1 MSLINKMLQDL
12 ESRKNAQ
19 ADTAS
24 KKSVYEDLKPVKA
37 SGFRAPPNKRMS
49 VILLALAVVG
59 GGAYAWMQWGEQLFS
74 DGTAVKT
81 RPVAA
86 HKASPKPAPAP
97 APVAVAATIP
107 VPAVKTG
114 PAQPA
119 VPAAEKPKE
128 MPATNVQ
135 AVNTVQTPNAGPATN
150 AAPVPAPVEPKNTSI
165 PVPTAVPAVPAA
177 QGGYWTVAKG
187 ETLYSISAKTGVDL
201 WGLSKWNH
209 LGRNHVIHAG
219 QRLRL
224 TPPDSAVAKPAA
236 PSTDQK
242 NEKKKEAKKAIMTV
256 ASVKKPAMKSGA
268 PKAAPVS
275 SPAPEGTSADNGAM
289 NKKLKPLSPDEQA
302 ESEYRQA
309 VSLLQK
315 GRAADAEKRLK
326 AALKFSAEHP
336 PSRELLAGLALQNG
350 RWHEAQQTLE
360 QGIEKVPAH
369 YPFAL
374 LLARVQIEHGA
385 DQKALAVMEGSR
397 QAGAGSA
404 DYMAFLAELYR
415 RAGNHAEAIKA
426 YTEAIKLNPQ
436 EGRSWIGM
444 GISLEAAQDWKTAGD
459 AYQRAIETGSLD
471 DNLLK
476 YARQRLT
483 AVKNK

>member
-1 MSLINKMLQDL
+1 VSLINKMLQDL
-12 ESRKNAQ
+12 ESRKNAPV
-19 ADTAS
+19 DTAS
-24 KKSVYEDLKPVKA
+24 KKSVYEDLKPVKV
-37 SGFRAPPNKRMS
+37 SGFRAPPNKRLS

-59 GGAYAWMQWGEQLFS
+59 GGGAYAWMQWGERLLS
-74 DGTAVKT
+74 YESAAVKT

-86 HKASPKPAPAP
+86 HKAVPKPAPAP
-97 APVAVAATIP
+97 APVAAVAATS
-107 VPAVKTG
+107 VPAVKAD
-114 PAQPA
+114 PAQPP
-119 VPAAEKPKE
+119 VPATEKPKE
-128 MPATNVQ
+128 ILATSAQGRNL
-135 AVNTVQTPNAGPATN
+135 AETPKAEPKMNTV
-150 AAPVPAPVEPKNTSI
+150 PVPPPVEPKNTSI
-165 PVPTAVPAVPAA
+165 PASTAVPAA

-187 ETLYSISAKTGVDL
+187 ETLYGISAKTGVDL
-201 WGLSKWNH
+201 WDLSRWNH
-209 LGRNHVIHAG
+209 LERHHVIHTG

-224 TPPDSAVAKPAA
+224 TPPDSAVAKPGTP
-236 PSTDQK
+236 PSDRD
-242 NEKKKEAKKAIMTV
+242 NEKKKETKKAKTAV
-256 ASVKKPAMKSGA
+256 ASVKKPTAKGGA

-275 SPAPEGTSADNGAM
+275 SPGPAERSADSGVM
-289 NKKLKPLSPDEQA
+289 DKKLKPHSPDEQA

-315 GRAADAEKRLK
+315 GRTADAEKRLK
-326 AALKFSAEHP
+326 AALNLSAEHP
-336 PSRELLAGLALQNG
+336 QSRELLAGLALQNG

-374 LLARVQIEHGA
+374 LLARIQIEHGA

-436 EGRSWIGM
+436 EGRSWVGM

>member
-19 ADTAS
+19 ADAAS

-37 SGFRAPPNKRMS
+37 SGFRVPSNKRLS

-59 GGAYAWMQWGEQLFS
+59 GGAYAWMQWGERLLS
-74 DGTAVKT
+74 YEPAAVKT
-81 RPVAA
+81 RPVAT
-86 HKASPKPAPAP
+86 HKAPPKPAPAP
-97 APVAVAATIP
+97 APVATVTATP
-107 VPAVKTG
+107 APAVKED
-114 PAQPA
+114 PVQPA
-119 VPAAEKPKE
+119 VPATEKPKE
-128 MPATNVQ
+128 ILAANVQ
-135 AVNTVQTPNAGPATN
+135 GRNVVEAPKAEPKTNTIPA
-150 AAPVPAPVEPKNTSI
+150 PPPVEPKNTSA
-165 PVPTAVPAVPAA
+165 PAPTAVPATE
-177 QGGYWTVAKG
+177 GGYWTVAKG
-187 ETLYSISAKTGVDL
+187 ETLYSISAKTGIDL
-201 WGLSKWNH
+201 RDLSKWNH
-209 LGRNHVIHAG
+209 LGRNHVIYPG

-224 TPPDSAVAKPAA
+224 TPPDSAVAKPDT
-236 PSTDQK
+236 PPPDRD
-242 NEKKKEAKKAIMTV
+242 NEKKKETKKAKTAV
-256 ASVKKPAMKSGA
+256 ASVKKPTAKGSA
-268 PKAAPVS
+268 LKAAPVS
-275 SPAPEGTSADNGAM
+275 SPGPAERSADSGVM
-289 NKKLKPLSPDEQA
+289 DKKLKPLSPDEQA

-326 AALKFSAEHP
+326 AALNFSAEHP
-336 PSRELLAGLALQNG
+336 QSRELLAGLALQNG
-350 RWHEAQQTLE
+350 RWHEAQQTLQ
-360 QGIEKVPAH
+360 QGILKVPAH

-374 LLARVQIEHGA
+374 LLARIQIERGA
-385 DQKALAVMEGSR
+385 ETKALAVMEASR

>member
-19 ADTAS
+19 VDTAS
-24 KKSVYEDLKPVKA
+24 KKSVYDDLKPVKV
-37 SGFRAPPNKRMS
+37 SGFRAPSNKRLS

-59 GGAYAWMQWGEQLFS
+59 GGAYAWTQWGEQLLS
-74 DGTAVKT
+74 DGTAVKS

-86 HKASPKPAPAP
+86 HKASPKPAPAS
-97 APVAVAATIP
+97 APVAAVAATP
-107 VPAVKTG
+107 VPAVKAD

-135 AVNTVQTPNAGPATN
+135 AVNTVQTPNAAPATN
-150 AAPVPAPVEPKNTSI
+150 AAPAPVEPKNTSV
-165 PVPTAVPAVPAA
+165 PAPTAVPDA

-187 ETLYSISAKTGVDL
+187 ETLYSISTKTGIDL
-201 WGLSKWNH
+201 WDLSKWNR
-209 LGRNHVIHAG
+209 LGRHHVIHTG

-224 TPPDSAVAKPAA
+224 TPPDSSVAKTAA
-236 PSTDQK
+236 PDQN
-242 NEKKKEAKKAIMTV
+242 NEKKIETKNAKSTV
-256 ASVKKPAMKSGA
+256 ASVKKPDMKGGA

-275 SPAPEGTSADNGAM
+275 SAGPEKGSADSGVM
-289 NKKLKPLSPDEQA
+289 NKKLKPHSPDEQA

-315 GRAADAEKRLK
+315 GRAADAEKHLK

-336 PSRELLAGLALQNG
+336 QSRELLAGLALQNG

-374 LLARVQIEHGA
+374 LLARIQIEHGA

-415 RAGNHAEAIKA
+415 RAGNHAEAIKT

-444 GISLEAAQDWKTAGD
+444 GISLEAAKDWKTAGD

-476 YARQRLT
+476 YARLRMD
-483 AVKNK
+483 AVKKK

>member
-1 MSLINKMLQDL
+1 VSLINKMLQDL

-59 GGAYAWMQWGEQLFS
+59 GGAYAWMQWGEQLLS

-97 APVAVAATIP
+97 ATAPVAAVAATP
-107 VPAVKTG
+107 VPAVKAD

-119 VPAAEKPKE
+119 VPATEKPKE
-128 MPATNVQ
+128 IL
-135 AVNTVQTPNAGPATN
+135 ATN
-150 AAPVPAPVEPKNTSI
+150 AQGRNLAETPKAEPKTNTVPVPPPVEPKNISAPIPT
-165 PVPTAVPAVPAA
+165 PVPAM

-187 ETLYSISAKTGVDL
+187 ETLYSISAKTGIDL
-201 WGLSKWNH
+201 WDLSKWNQ
-209 LGRNHVIHAG
+209 LGRHHVIHTG

-224 TPPDSAVAKPAA
+224 TPPDSAVAKTAA

-242 NEKKKEAKKAIMTV
+242 NERKKEAKKAITTV
-256 ASVKKPAMKSGA
+256 ASVKKPAMKGGA

-275 SPAPEGTSADNGAM
+275 SPEPEATSADNGVM

-315 GRAADAEKRLK
+315 GRAADAEKHLK

-336 PSRELLAGLALQNG
+336 QSRELLAGLALHNG

-374 LLARVQIEHGA
+374 LLARIQIEHGA
-385 DQKALAVMEGSR
+385 DQKALAVMESSR

-415 RAGNHAEAIKA
+415 RAGNHAEAIKT

-459 AYQRAIETGSLD
+459 AYQRAIETGTLD

>member
-1 MSLINKMLQDL
+1 LINKMLQDL

-19 ADTAS
+19 ADTTS
-24 KKSVYEDLKPVKA
+24 KKSVYEDLKPVKT
-37 SGFRAPPNKRMS
+37 SGFRAPPNKRLS
-49 VILLALAVVG
+49 VILLALVAVG
-59 GGAYAWMQWGEQLFS
+59 GGAYAWMQWGAQLLS
-74 DGTAVKT
+74 GGTTVKT

-97 APVAVAATIP
+97 APASAPVAAVAATP
-107 VPAVKTG
+107 VPVVKEGPAQSAVPAV
-114 PAQPA
+114 
-119 VPAAEKPKE
+119 EKPKE
-128 MPATNVQ
+128 M
-135 AVNTVQTPNAGPATN
+135 PATN
-150 AAPVPAPVEPKNTSI
+150 AAPVPAPVEPKNISA
-165 PVPTAVPAVPAA
+165 PTPKAAPAA
-177 QGGYWTVAKG
+177 EGGYWTVAKG
-187 ETLYSISAKTGVDL
+187 ETLYSISTKSGIDL
-201 WGLSKWNH
+201 WDLSKWNH
-209 LGRNHVIHAG
+209 LGRKHVIYTG

-224 TPPDSAVAKPAA
+224 TLPSATVAKSDAQPSNENNEKNKETKKVEVTVVATRPAA
-236 PSTDQK
+236 K
-242 NEKKKEAKKAIMTV
+242 NTAR
-256 ASVKKPAMKSGA
+256 KPTI
-268 PKAAPVS
+268 VS
-275 SPAPEGTSADNGAM
+275 SMSSEESSADSGVM
-289 NKKLKPLSPDEQA
+289 DKKLKPFSPDERA

-326 AALKFSAEHP
+326 AALNLSAEHP
-336 PSRELLAGLALQNG
+336 QSRELLAGLELQNG

-360 QGIEKVPAH
+360 QGIEKVPAY

-374 LLARVQIEHGA
+374 LLARIQIEHGA

-397 QAGAGSA
+397 QAGARGA

-415 RAGNHAEAIKA
+415 RTGNHAEAIKA

-444 GISLEAAQDWKTAGD
+444 GISLEAAQDWKTAGN

-476 YARQRLT
+476 YARQRLA
-483 AVKNK
+483 AVKNN

>member
-12 ESRKNAQ
+12 ESRKNAP
-19 ADTAS
+19 ADAAS
-24 KKSVYEDLKPVKA
+24 KKSVYEDLKPVKV
-37 SGFRAPPNKRMS
+37 SGFRAPSSKRLS

-59 GGAYAWMQWGEQLFS
+59 GGAYAWMQWGERLLS
-74 DGTAVKT
+74 YEPAAVKT

-86 HKASPKPAPAP
+86 HKAPPKPVPAP
-97 APVAVAATIP
+97 APVATVAATPAP
-107 VPAVKTG
+107 VVKAG

-119 VPAAEKPKE
+119 VPATEKPKE
-128 MPATNVQ
+128 ILAANAQ
-135 AVNTVQTPNAGPATN
+135 GRNLAETPKAEPKTN
-150 AAPVPAPVEPKNTSI
+150 AVPVPPPVEPKNTSASA
-165 PVPTAVPAVPAA
+165 PTAVPATE
-177 QGGYWTVAKG
+177 GGYWTVAKG
-187 ETLYSISAKTGVDL
+187 ETLYSISAKTGIDL
-201 WGLSKWNH
+201 WDLSKWNQ
-209 LGRNHVIHAG
+209 LGRNHVIHTG

-236 PSTDQK
+236 PDQN
-242 NEKKKEAKKAIMTV
+242 NEKKKETKKAKTAV
-256 ASVKKPAMKSGA
+256 ASVKKPTVKGTA
-268 PKAAPVS
+268 PKAAAVS
-275 SPAPEGTSADNGAM
+275 SPGPGEGSAAGGVMD
-289 NKKLKPLSPDEQA
+289 KKLKPLSPDEQA

-326 AALKFSAEHP
+326 TALKLSAEHP
-336 PSRELLAGLALQNG
+336 QSRELLAGLALQNG
-350 RWHEAQQTLE
+350 RWHEAQQILE

-374 LLARVQIEHGA
+374 LLARIQIEHGA
-385 DQKALAVMEGSR
+385 ETKALAVMEGSR

-415 RAGNHAEAIKA
+415 RAGNHAEATKA

-436 EGRSWIGM
+436 EGRSWVGM

>member
-1 MSLINKMLQDL
+1 M
-12 ESRKNAQ
+12 
-19 ADTAS
+19 
-24 KKSVYEDLKPVKA
+24 KA
-37 SGFRAPPNKRMS
+37 
-49 VILLALAVVG
+49 
-59 GGAYAWMQWGEQLFS
+59 
-74 DGTAVKT
+74 
-81 RPVAA
+81 
-86 HKASPKPAPAP
+86 
-97 APVAVAATIP
+97 
-107 VPAVKTG
+107 G

-119 VPAAEKPKE
+119 IPAAEKPKE
-128 MPATNVQ
+128 MPATNAQ
-135 AVNTVQTPNAGPATN
+135 TVNTVQTPHAEPAVNAVS
-150 AAPVPAPVEPKNTSI
+150 VPAPVAPKNISI
-165 PVPTAVPAVPAA
+165 PASTAVPAA

-187 ETLYSISAKTGVDL
+187 ETLYSISAKTGIDL
-201 WGLSKWNH
+201 WDLSKWNQ
-209 LGRNHVIHAG
+209 LGRKHVIYPG

-224 TPPDSAVAKPAA
+224 TPPDSAVAKPGTP
-236 PSTDQK
+236 PSDRD
-242 NEKKKEAKKAIMTV
+242 NEKKKETKKAKTAV
-256 ASVKKPAMKSGA
+256 ASVKKPTAKGGA

-275 SPAPEGTSADNGAM
+275 SPGPAERSADSGVM
-289 NKKLKPLSPDEQA
+289 DKKLKPHSPDEQA

-315 GRAADAEKRLK
+315 GRAADAEKHLK

-336 PSRELLAGLALQNG
+336 QSRELLAGLALQNG
-350 RWHEAQQTLE
+350 RWNEAQQTLE

-374 LLARVQIEHGA
+374 LLARIQIEHGA

-415 RAGNHAEAIKA
+415 RAGNHAEAIKT
-426 YTEAIKLNPQ
+426 YTEAIKLNPR

-476 YARQRLT
+476 YARLRMD
-483 AVKNK
+483 AVKKK

>member
-1 MSLINKMLQDL
+1 
-12 ESRKNAQ
+12 
-19 ADTAS
+19 
-24 KKSVYEDLKPVKA
+24 
-37 SGFRAPPNKRMS
+37 
-49 VILLALAVVG
+49 
-59 GGAYAWMQWGEQLFS
+59 
-74 DGTAVKT
+74 
-81 RPVAA
+81 
-86 HKASPKPAPAP
+86 
-97 APVAVAATIP
+97 
-107 VPAVKTG
+107 
-114 PAQPA
+114 
-119 VPAAEKPKE
+119 
-128 MPATNVQ
+128 
-135 AVNTVQTPNAGPATN
+135 
-150 AAPVPAPVEPKNTSI
+150 
-165 PVPTAVPAVPAA
+165 VPAA

-187 ETLYSISAKTGVDL
+187 ETLYGISAKTGIDL
-201 WGLSKWNH
+201 WDLSKWNH
-209 LGRNHVIHAG
+209 LGRNHVIHTG

-224 TPPDSAVAKPAA
+224 TPPDSAVAKTAA
-236 PSTDQK
+236 PDQN
-242 NEKKKEAKKAIMTV
+242 NEKKIETKNAKSTV
-256 ASVKKPAMKSGA
+256 ASVKKPAVKGSA

-275 SPAPEGTSADNGAM
+275 SPEPEGTSADNGVM
-289 NKKLKPLSPDEQA
+289 NKKLKPLNPDEQA

-309 VSLLQK
+309 VSLLQQ
-315 GRAADAEKRLK
+315 GRAADAEKHLK
-326 AALKFSAEHP
+326 AALKLSAEHP

-350 RWHEAQQTLE
+350 RWHESQQTLE

-415 RAGNHAEAIKA
+415 RAGNHVEAIKT
-426 YTEAIKLNPQ
+426 YTEAIKLNPR
-436 EGRSWIGM
+436 EGRSWVGM

-459 AYQRAIETGSLD
+459 AYQRAIETGTLD

>member
-19 ADTAS
+19 ADAAS

-37 SGFRAPPNKRMS
+37 SGFRAPSNKRLS

-59 GGAYAWMQWGEQLFS
+59 GGAYAWMQWGERLLS
-74 DGTAVKT
+74 YESAAVKT
-81 RPVAA
+81 RPVAT
-86 HKASPKPAPAP
+86 HKAPVATVTAAPAP
-97 APVAVAATIP
+97 A
-107 VPAVKTG
+107 VKES

-119 VPAAEKPKE
+119 VPATEKPREILAANAQGRNLAETPKAE
-128 MPATNVQ
+128 PKT
-135 AVNTVQTPNAGPATN
+135 NTV
-150 AAPVPAPVEPKNTSI
+150 PVPPPVESKNTS
-165 PVPTAVPAVPAA
+165 PAPTAVPATE
-177 QGGYWTVAKG
+177 GGYWTVAKG
-187 ETLYSISAKTGVDL
+187 ETLYSISTKTGIDL
-201 WGLSKWNH
+201 WDLSKWNH
-209 LGRNHVIHAG
+209 LGRNHVIYTG

-224 TPPDSAVAKPAA
+224 TPPDSVVAKPGTP
-236 PSTDQK
+236 PSDRN
-242 NEKKKEAKKAIMTV
+242 NEKKKETKKAKITV
-256 ASVKKPAMKSGA
+256 ASVKKPTVKGAA

-275 SPAPEGTSADNGAM
+275 SPGPEESSADSGVM
-289 NKKLKPLSPDEQA
+289 NKKLKPLSPDERA

-326 AALKFSAEHP
+326 TALNLSAEHP
-336 PSRELLAGLALQNG
+336 QSRELLAGLALQNG

-360 QGIEKVPAH
+360 QGIEKVPGH

-374 LLARVQIEHGA
+374 LLARIQIEHGA
-385 DQKALAVMEGSR
+385 ETKALAVMEASR

-415 RAGNHAEAIKA
+415 RAGNHAEAIKT

-444 GISLEAAQDWKTAGD
+444 GISLEAAQDWKTAAD

-476 YARQRLT
+476 YARQRLA

>member
-1 MSLINKMLQDL
+1 MLQDL

-19 ADTAS
+19 ADAAS

-59 GGAYAWMQWGEQLFS
+59 GGAYAWMQWGEQLLS
-74 DGTAVKT
+74 DGAAVKT

-97 APVAVAATIP
+97 APALVATVTATP
-107 VPAVKTG
+107 VPAVMEG
-114 PAQPA
+114 PVQPV
-119 VPAAEKPKE
+119 VPATEKPKE
-128 MPATNVQ
+128 IL
-135 AVNTVQTPNAGPATN
+135 AVNAQGRNVVEAPQAEPKTNTV
-150 AAPVPAPVEPKNTSI
+150 PVPPSVEPKNTSA
-165 PVPTAVPAVPAA
+165 PAPTAVPATE
-177 QGGYWTVAKG
+177 GGYWTVAKG
-187 ETLYSISAKTGVDL
+187 ETLYSISTKTGIDL
-201 WGLSKWNH
+201 WDLSKWNH
-209 LGRNHVIHAG
+209 LGRNHVIHTG

-224 TPPDSAVAKPAA
+224 MPPDSAVAKP
-236 PSTDQK
+236 
-242 NEKKKEAKKAIMTV
+242 
-256 ASVKKPAMKSGA
+256 GA

-275 SPAPEGTSADNGAM
+275 SPGPKEGSADSGVM
-289 NKKLKPLSPDEQA
+289 DKKLKPLSPDERA

-326 AALKFSAEHP
+326 AALNLSAEHP
-336 PSRELLAGLALQNG
+336 QSRELLAGLALQNG

-374 LLARVQIEHGA
+374 LLARIQIEHGA
-385 DQKALAVMEGSR
+385 DQKALAVMEASR
-397 QAGAGSA
+397 HAGAGST

-415 RAGNHAEAIKA
+415 RTGNHAEAIKA

-436 EGRSWIGM
+436 EGRSWVGM

-459 AYQRAIETGSLD
+459 AYQRAIETGTLD

-476 YARQRLT
+476 SARQRLT

>member
-12 ESRKNAQ
+12 ESRKNAP
-19 ADTAS
+19 ADAAS
-24 KKSVYEDLKPVKA
+24 KKSVYEDLKPVKV
-37 SGFRAPPNKRMS
+37 SGFRAPSNKRLS

-59 GGAYAWMQWGEQLFS
+59 GGAYAWMQWGEQLLS
-74 DGTAVKT
+74 DGAAVKT

-97 APVAVAATIP
+97 APALVATVTATP
-107 VPAVKTG
+107 VPAVMEG
-114 PAQPA
+114 PVQPA
-119 VPAAEKPKE
+119 VPATEKPKE
-128 MPATNVQ
+128 ILAANAQ
-135 AVNTVQTPNAGPATN
+135 GRNLAETPKAEPKTN
-150 AAPVPAPVEPKNTSI
+150 AVPVPPPVEPKNTSASA
-165 PVPTAVPAVPAA
+165 PTAVPATE
-177 QGGYWTVAKG
+177 GGYWTVAKG
-187 ETLYSISAKTGVDL
+187 ETLYSISAKTGIDL
-201 WGLSKWNH
+201 WDLSKWNQ
-209 LGRNHVIHAG
+209 LGRNHVIHTG

-236 PSTDQK
+236 PDQN
-242 NEKKKEAKKAIMTV
+242 NEKKKETKKAKTAV
-256 ASVKKPAMKSGA
+256 ASVKKPTVKGTA
-268 PKAAPVS
+268 PKAAAVS
-275 SPAPEGTSADNGAM
+275 SPGPGEGSAAGGVMD
-289 NKKLKPLSPDEQA
+289 KKLKPLSPDEQA

-326 AALKFSAEHP
+326 AALKLSAEHP
-336 PSRELLAGLALQNG
+336 QSRELLAGLALQNG

-374 LLARVQIEHGA
+374 LLARIQIEHGA
-385 DQKALAVMEGSR
+385 ETKALAVMEGSR

-436 EGRSWIGM
+436 EGRSWVGM